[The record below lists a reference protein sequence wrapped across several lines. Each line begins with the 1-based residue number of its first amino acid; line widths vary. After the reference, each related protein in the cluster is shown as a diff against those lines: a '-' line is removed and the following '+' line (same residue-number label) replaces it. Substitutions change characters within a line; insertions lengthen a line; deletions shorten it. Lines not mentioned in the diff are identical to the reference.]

1 MRYKGI
7 AMKNLGQSTARVPL
21 STIGCKNDGSLAAL
35 FMLRSIVGV
44 GNIADLQRIENRKL
58 VRNAITLL
66 PANNFTIKQLKIAAA
81 YLTGESVTLISKEQ
95 FQPTLLRELK

>member
-7 AMKNLGQSTARVPL
+7 AMKSVRQPNARVPL
-21 STIGCKNDGSLAAL
+21 STIGCKVDGSLAVL
-35 FMLRSIVGV
+35 FMLRSMVGV
-44 GNIADLQRIENRKL
+44 GNIADLQRIENRLL

-66 PANNFTIKQLKIAAA
+66 PANSFTLKQLSIAAD
-81 YLTGESVTLISKEQ
+81 YLTGESVTLVSKEQ